1 MTRSDPRRN
10 RSVKRQDQRRL
21 DFICD
26 QQGSRGIQQH
36 LEVGFSN
43 FIIADWI
50 FCVFVKVYCNHK
62 NKCRIFFLDT
72 TLKLIVDW
80 NLFFFFLNV
89 PIVLLF
95 LSKPH
100 FVCFF
105 VFSLQICMGKTATE
119 IERRKIFQEVISQ
132 ARTLMTDV
140 FGNYIIQKFLEFR
153 DVRL

>member
-50 FCVFVKVYCNHK
+50 FCVFVIVYCNHK

-80 NLFFFFLNV
+80 NLFFFFFKCPNS
-89 PIVLLF
+89 IV
-95 LSKPH
+95 
-100 FVCFF
+100 
-105 VFSLQICMGKTATE
+105 
-119 IERRKIFQEVISQ
+119 IF
-132 ARTLMTDV
+132 
-140 FGNYIIQKFLEFR
+140 K
-153 DVRL
+153 